1 MATVTLG
8 IKVDETLRT
17 RIKDAAT
24 RQGKTPHWLIKQ
36 AVMQYV
42 ECIERGEVPQV
53 AITGATHA
61 SDLVEMDDADSLTPQ
76 VGATSLA
83 PQPFLDWAQNVLPQ
97 TDMRAA
103 ITSAWHR
110 PEPECLPMLVQLAHV
125 TDPAQQAAIAE
136 VATRLV
142 EGLRSNK
149 VGGGVEALVQ
159 EFSLSSQEGVALMCM
174 AEALLRIPDN
184 ATRDALIRDKISHG
198 DWHSHL
204 GNSPSLFVNAAVW
217 GLMLT
222 GKLTATASEKTMTS
236 ALTRMIGKGGEP
248 LIRQGVHRAMKLM
261 GEQFV
266 TGQTIS
272 EALANSR
279 ALEKKGFR
287 YSYDMLGE
295 AATTEDD
302 AERYVASYEQSI
314 RAIGMA
320 SNGRG
325 IFEGPG
331 ISVKLSALHTRYSR
345 AQRDRVMGE
354 LLPRLTKLALL
365 ARQYDIGINIDAEE
379 SDRLELSLDLLES
392 LCFEPALKGWNG
404 IGFVVQAY
412 LKRCPFV
419 IDHVVDLARRSGHRL
434 MIRLVKGAYWDAE
447 IKRAQLDGLDGYP
460 VFTRKV
466 HTDVSYLACA
476 RKLLAAP
483 DAVYPQFA
491 THNAQTVASIYKL
504 AGNNYYAGQYEFQ
517 CLHGMGEPL
526 YEQVTGT
533 VADGKLGRPCRIYA
547 PVGTHE
553 TLLAYLVRRLL
564 ENGSNTSF
572 VNRIGD
578 PKVKVSDLVL
588 DPVQEAQAIEAEA
601 GQLGAPHPKIG
612 LPRQLF
618 AHLGAQS
625 RLNSSGL
632 NLANEQQLASLA
644 AGLLRST
651 QIRYAAAATVADT
664 ANGYAGPFAGPFVG
678 STSVDHGGLKSAPP
692 SALQTPQADGWQAV
706 LNPADRRDQVG
717 WVRPATEA
725 EVELAAHRAA
735 RATHIWQVTPPHER
749 AACLK
754 RAADLLEQR
763 TQSLLGLI
771 VREAGKSLP
780 NAISEIREAVDFL
793 RYYAAQVD
801 ATFDNQTH
809 RPLGVVLCISP
820 WNFPMAIFAGQV
832 AAALA
837 SGNCVLAKPAE
848 QTPLVADVMVKI
860 LHEAGV
866 PMDAVQLVPG
876 TGEVVGAALVGLPQV
891 AGVMFTG
898 STEVA
903 RLIARTLSKRLSMQ
917 GRCIPLIAE
926 TGGQNAL
933 VVDSSA
939 LAEQVVGDVLS
950 SAFDSAGQRCSAL
963 RLLCIQEDV
972 ADRVLDMLKQ
982 AMREWVMGNPDRM
995 HTDVGPVIDEDARV
1009 QIEHHITRMQADGQL
1024 VTRMARDE
1032 AAGQGHFVMPTLIEI
1047 DRIERLQR
1055 EVFGPVL
1062 HVLRYKRDEL
1072 DAVLDAIN
1080 ATGYGLTFGV
1090 HSRIDETIAQVT
1102 QKVQAGNVYVNR
1114 NVIGAVVGVQPFG
1127 GMGLSGTGPK
1137 AGGPL
1142 YLYRLLQQD
1151 PAQNNPALTAL
1162 ASSSACRPVVP
1173 ASAERHLAAHP
1184 TLQALQRLIAS
1195 LQEPQLAAEEGG
1207 LSRFDA
1213 AQAATACEAYRASS
1227 VLGHA
1232 FILPGPTG
1240 ESNRYQLLP
1249 RGAVWAVP
1257 QTALGL
1263 IHQVAAALA
1272 SGNPCWVETPARG
1285 SVLARALNALPAEV
1299 QGFLRRCSAAQLH
1312 TDSHLSAILFEGDG
1326 DALQALSPLAAQKVG
1341 AIVRIE
1347 SLSPAQLASGGCYDL
1362 SALMHEQ
1369 SVSTNTAAAGGN
1381 AQLMTMG

>member
-1 MATVTLG
+1 MSTVTLG
-8 IKVDETLRT
+8 LKVDEALRA
-17 RIKDAAT
+17 RIREAAAQ
-24 RQGKTPHWLIKQ
+24 QGRAPHWLIKQ
-36 AVMQYV
+36 AVLQYV
-42 ECIERGEVPQV
+42 ESIERGLLPQS
-53 AITGATHA
+53 ATLGATVGVQMA
-61 SDLVEMDDADSLTPQ
+61 GLDDAEEPVLPVS
-76 VGATSLA
+76 ATLA
-83 PQPFLDWAQNVLPQ
+83 SQPFLDWAQNVLPQ
-97 TDMRAA
+97 TGLRAA
-103 ITSAWHR
+103 VTAAWHR
-110 PEPECLPMLVQLAHV
+110 PEEECLPMLVQLAH
-125 TDPAQQAAIAE
+125 TADTAQRAAIE
-136 VATRLV
+136 DDATRLV
-142 EGLRSNK
+142 QGLRGK
-149 VGGGVEALVQ
+149 KDAGGVEALVQ
-159 EFSLSSQEGVALMCM
+159 EFSLSSQEGVALMCL

-184 ATRDALIRDKISHG
+184 ATRDALIRDKISRG

-204 GNSPSLFVNAAVW
+204 GNSPSMFVNAAVW

-222 GKLTATASEKTMTS
+222 GKLTATSSEKS
-236 ALTRMIGKGGEP
+236 LASSLTRLIGKGGEP

-279 ALEKKGFR
+279 ALEKAGFR

-295 AATTEDD
+295 AAATELD
-302 AERYVASYEQSI
+302 AERYLASYEHAI
-314 RAIGMA
+314 HAIGKA
-320 SNGRG
+320 SHGRG
-325 IFEGPG
+325 IHEGPG
-331 ISVKLSALHTRYSR
+331 ISVKLSALHPRYSR

-354 LLPRLTKLALL
+354 LLPRLLKLTLL
-365 ARQYDIGINIDAEE
+365 ARRYDIGLNIDAEE
-379 SDRLELSLDLLES
+379 ADRLELSLDLLEC
-392 LCFEPALKGWNG
+392 LCFDPSLKGWNG

-412 LKRCPFV
+412 QKRCPYV
-419 IDHVVDLARRSGHRL
+419 IDYLIDLARRSSHRL
-434 MIRLVKGAYWDAE
+434 MVRLVKGAYWDSE

-491 THNAQTVASIYKL
+491 THNAQTVASIYHM
-504 AGNNYYAGQYEFQ
+504 AGNNYYSGQYEFQ

-526 YEQVTGT
+526 YDQVTGSA
-533 VADGKLGRPCRIYA
+533 ADGKLGRPCRIYA

-564 ENGSNTSF
+564 ENGANTSF

-578 PKVKVSDLVL
+578 ANVPVAELVA
-588 DPVQEAQAIEAEA
+588 DPVIEVRQIALDT
-601 GQLGAPHPKIG
+601 GRLGAPHPKIP

-618 AHLGAQS
+618 AGLGAQS

-632 NLANEQQLASLA
+632 NLAHEQQLASLA

-651 QIRYAAAATVADT
+651 QAIHAAAASVADMP
-664 ANGYAGPFAGPFVG
+664 PFDPE
-678 STSVDHGGLKSAPP
+678 SA
-692 SALQTPQADGWQAV
+692 AAEGWQPV
-706 LNPADRRDQVG
+706 LNPADTRDQVG
-717 WVRPATEA
+717 WVRPATA
-725 EVELAAHRAA
+725 QEVEQAVSRAA
-735 RATHIWQVTPPHER
+735 RAAQIWQGTPPQER
-749 AACLK
+749 AACLN

-763 TQSLLGLI
+763 TQDLLGLI

-780 NAISEIREAVDFL
+780 NAIAEVREAVDFL
-793 RYYAAQVD
+793 RYYAAQVE
-801 ATFDNQTH
+801 ATFDNDSH

-820 WNFPMAIFAGQV
+820 WNVPLAIFAGQV

-837 SGNCVLAKPAE
+837 SGNCALAKPAE
-848 QTPLVADVMVKI
+848 QTPLVAGVMVKI
-860 LHEAGV
+860 RHEAGV
-866 PMDAVQLVPG
+866 PLDAVQLVPG
-876 TGEVVGAALVGLPQV
+876 AGDNVGAALVAHPQV

-898 STEVA
+898 STEVS
-903 RLIARTLSKRLSMQ
+903 RLIAQTLAQRLSPQ
-917 GRCIPLIAE
+917 GRPIALIAE

-933 VVDSSA
+933 VADSSA
-939 LAEQVVGDVLS
+939 LAEQLVGDVLS

-963 RLLCIQEDV
+963 RLLCIQEDG
-972 ADRVLDMLKQ
+972 ADRVVDMVKH

-995 HTDVGPVIDEDARV
+995 HTDVGPVIDDDARI
-1009 QIEHHITRMQADGQL
+1009 QIEQHIAAMQAAGQS

-1032 AAGQGHFVMPTLIEI
+1032 SAGQGHFVMLALIEI
-1047 DRIERLQR
+1047 DSIKRLQR

-1062 HVLRYKRDEL
+1062 HVLRYRREQL
-1072 DAVLDAIN
+1072 GEVLDAIN

-1102 QKVQAGNVYVNR
+1102 QKVQAGNLYVNR

-1142 YLYRLLQQD
+1142 YLYRLLQAGQAQGNLALAALPAMPVSRSSSPFIGRD
-1151 PAQNNPALTAL
+1151 PADLPALK
-1162 ASSSACRPVVP
+1162 
-1173 ASAERHLAAHP
+1173 
-1184 TLQALQRLIAS
+1184 ALQS
-1195 LQEPQLAAEEGG
+1195 LGAALQGPKFAALEGWQG
-1207 LSRFDA
+1207 SADA
-1213 AQAATACEAYRASS
+1213 ARAAAACDAYRASS
-1227 VLGHA
+1227 VLGQW
-1232 FILPGPTG
+1232 FTLPGPTG

-1249 RGAVWAVP
+1249 RGAVWSAP

-1263 IHQVAAALA
+1263 VHHVAAALA
-1272 SGNPCWVETPARG
+1272 SGNPCWLETPAAH
-1285 SVLARALNALPAEV
+1285 SAVAQALAALPPEV
-1299 QGFLRRCSAAQLH
+1299 QGFVQSRSAAQLLGE
-1312 TDSHLSAILFEGDG
+1312 THLSAMLFEGDG
-1326 DALQALSPLAAQKVG
+1326 DALQALLPRIAQRPG

-1347 SLSPAQLASGGCYDL
+1347 NLTPAQLAAGALYDV

-1369 SVSTNTAAAGGN
+1369 SISTNTAAAGGN

>member
-8 IKVDETLRT
+8 IKVDETLRS

-24 RQGKTPHWLIKQ
+24 LQGRTSHWLIKQ
-36 AVMQYV
+36 AVLQYV
-42 ECIERGEVPQV
+42 EGIERGHRPQV
-53 AITGATHA
+53 ATAGATGM
-61 SDLVEMDDADSLTPQ
+61 VEAVEVDDADDLTLP
-76 VGATSLA
+76 ASPALSA

-97 TDMRAA
+97 TEMRAA
-103 ITSAWHR
+103 ITAAWHR

-125 TDPAQQAAIAE
+125 TDPVQRVAIAE
-136 VATRLV
+136 VGTRLV

-149 VGGGVEALVQ
+149 DSGGVEALVQ

-204 GNSPSLFVNAAVW
+204 GNSPSMFVNAAVW

-222 GKLTATASEKTMTS
+222 GKLTATASEKSMAS

-295 AATTEDD
+295 AATTELD

-365 ARQYDIGINIDAEE
+365 ARQYDIAINIDAEE

-392 LCFEPALKGWNG
+392 LCFDPRLKGWNG

-412 LKRCPFV
+412 LKRCPYV
-419 IDHVVDLARRSGHRL
+419 IDHVIDLARRSGRRL

-460 VFTRKV
+460 VYTRKV

-483 DAVYPQFA
+483 EAVYPQFA
-491 THNAQTVASIYKL
+491 THNAQTVASIYQM

-564 ENGSNTSF
+564 ENGSNSSF

-578 PKVKVSDLVL
+578 PKVRVEELVA
-588 DPVQEAQAIEAEA
+588 DPVLEAQAIEVEA
-601 GQLGAPHPKIG
+601 GQLGAPHPKIA

-618 AHLGAQS
+618 AALGAQS

-651 QIRYAAAATVADT
+651 QGNYAAAATVAGVAHVNPQT
-664 ANGYAGPFAGPFVG
+664 AA
-678 STSVDHGGLKSAPP
+678 
-692 SALQTPQADGWQAV
+692 ADGWQAV
-706 LNPADRRDQVG
+706 CNPADTRDQVG
-717 WVRPATEA
+717 WVRPATVA
-725 EVELAAHRAA
+725 EVELAVNRAA
-735 RATHIWQVTPPHER
+735 RATQIWQVTPPQER

-763 TQSLLGLI
+763 TQSILGLI

-793 RYYAAQVD
+793 RYYAAQVE
-801 ATFDNQTH
+801 ATFDNQTQ

-820 WNFPMAIFAGQV
+820 WNFPLAIFAGQV

-848 QTPLVADVMVKI
+848 QTPLVADLMVKI

-866 PMDAVQLVPG
+866 PTDAVQLVPG
-876 TGEVVGAALVGLPQV
+876 TGEVVGAALVAHRQV

-903 RLIARTLSKRLSMQ
+903 RLIAQTLSQRLSRQ

-926 TGGQNAL
+926 TGGQNAM

-972 ADRVLDMLKQ
+972 AERVIGMIKD

-995 HTDVGPVIDEDARV
+995 HTDVGPVIDEDARA
-1009 QIEHHITRMQADGQL
+1009 QIEQHIERMRSDGQA

-1032 AAGQGHFVMPTLIEI
+1032 SGAQGHFVMPTLIEI

-1062 HVLRYKRDEL
+1062 HVLRYRRDDL

-1102 QKVQAGNVYVNR
+1102 QKVQAGNIYVNR

-1142 YLYRLLQQD
+1142 YVYRLLQED
-1151 PAQNNPALTAL
+1151 DAQSNPGLTAL
-1162 ASSSACRPVVP
+1162 AVSP
-1173 ASAERHLAAHP
+1173 ASRVLVPGSFDRQLAAHP
-1184 TLQALQRLIAS
+1184 ALQALQRLMAS
-1195 LQEPQLAAEEGG
+1195 LQGPMLAAAQGALG
-1207 LSRFDA
+1207 SFDA
-1213 AQAATACEAYRASS
+1213 AQGAAACEAYLACS
-1227 VLGHA
+1227 VLGQA
-1232 FILPGPTG
+1232 FMLPGPTG

-1263 IHQVAAALA
+1263 VHQLAAALA
-1272 SGNPCWVETPARG
+1272 SGNPCWIETPAG
-1285 SVLARALNALPAEV
+1285 DSVVARILNTLPPEV
-1299 QGFLRRCSAAQLH
+1299 LRFVQQRSADQLR
-1312 TDSHLSAILFEGDG
+1312 SEPHLSAMLFEGDG
-1326 DALQALSPLAAQKVG
+1326 DALQALSPRVAQQAG

-1347 SLSPAQLASGGCYDL
+1347 SLSPAQLAAGACYDL

-1369 SVSTNTAAAGGN
+1369 SISTNTAAAGGN
-1381 AQLMTMG
+1381 AQLMTMD